1 MNTKTKLTAL
11 VTSTLLTVAL
21 AGPANAASPTTDE
34 PLSESVPTNSIPVV
48 ASPVSIIF
56 ESPAVTTTPADSPT
70 APVVEV
76 AAQPA
81 APAKATRIETTPN
94 GFGGIATAIAVADTP
109 ASSKGASIAAAAYA
123 QIGVHQDC
131 TMLVTNALR
140 AVGINHHGWPAS
152 YAALGTQV
160 SVPQAGDIL
169 IYQNAG
175 AGVPH
180 VAIYVG
186 NGKAIHGGFNGSTVL
201 FSANVG
207 SGYAAYRVA

>member
-1 MNTKTKLTAL
+1 
-11 VTSTLLTVAL
+11 
-21 AGPANAASPTTDE
+21 
-34 PLSESVPTNSIPVV
+34 
-48 ASPVSIIF
+48 
-56 ESPAVTTTPADSPT
+56 
-70 APVVEV
+70 
-76 AAQPA
+76 
-81 APAKATRIETTPN
+81 
-94 GFGGIATAIAVADTP
+94 
-109 ASSKGASIAAAAYA
+109 
-123 QIGVHQDC
+123 
-131 TMLVTNALR
+131 MLVTNALR